1 MLEVKGISVGYKE
14 LLAVQD
20 VSFSVRKGEVVSL
33 VGSNGAGKSTIL
45 RAISGLLRPKRGE
58 ILLNG
63 EPIHKTPPYEIVRK
77 KIAMVPE
84 GRQLF
89 GRLSVLDNLL
99 LGAYVLDAKEEVSTL
114 LESVLALFPRLAER
128 KGQRAE
134 TLSGGE
140 QQQLAIG
147 RGLMSRPP
155 SHAGRAV
162 PRHHAEA
169 DVRDLQDYPRD
180 QPEGSH
186 RLPGRAERV
195 RGPGHFGQGVRAAD
209 RTHRPGGQGQGSL
222 EVRLG
227 SESVPWNVGRMS
239 RVDLWTAERGGARHE
254 D

>member
-1 MLEVKGISVGYKE
+1 MLEVKGLSVGYKE

-20 VSFSVRKGEVVSL
+20 VSFTVQKGEVVSL

-99 LGAYVLDAKEEVSTL
+99 LGAYVLDAKEDVGAL

-147 RGLMSRPP
+147 RGLMSRPALLMLDEP
-155 SHAGRAV
+155 SLGIMPKLMSEIFKTIHEISQKGVTVFLVEQNVYEALDFSDRAYVLQTGRIV
-162 PRHHAEA
+162 LEGKGK
-169 DVRDLQDYPRD
+169 DLLKSDLVRKAY
-180 QPEGSH
+180 
-186 RLPGRAERV
+186 
-195 RGPGHFGQGVRAAD
+195 
-209 RTHRPGGQGQGSL
+209 
-222 EVRLG
+222 LG
-227 SESVPWNVGRMS
+227 M
-239 RVDLWTAERGGARHE
+239 
-254 D
+254 